1 MNNSNN
7 CFIAIGTIVKPY
19 GINGQLKVFL
29 YNNKSDILTSDL
41 EIWFSINGKF
51 TQFVIESTKM
61 HSKYRLL
68 KLKNYESRED
78 IDLFIKSKIIYIL
91 RSNFPKLA
99 ENKFYLVDLIGC
111 IIKDKNNLKLGKVI
125 DVISLPTNDSML
137 INDNNKNEFF
147 IPIMNDFIKL
157 FDLDNNVVIIEDAA
171 KGFLN

>member
-29 YNNKSDILTSDL
+29 YNNKSDVLTSDL

>member
-29 YNNKSDILTSDL
+29 YNNKSDVLTSDL

-78 IDLFIKSKIIYIL
+78 IDLLIKSKIIFIL
-91 RSNFPKLA
+91 RNNFPKLA

>member
-1 MNNSNN
+1 LNNSNN

-29 YNNKSDILTSDL
+29 YNNKSDVLTSDL

>member
-1 MNNSNN
+1 LNNSNN
-7 CFIAIGTIVKPY
+7 CFIAIGSIIKPY

-41 EIWFSINGKF
+41 KIWFLINGEF
-51 TQFVIESTKM
+51 TQFVIESSRI
-61 HSKYRLL
+61 HSKYRLV
-68 KLKNYESRED
+68 KLKNYENRED
-78 IDLFIKSKIIYIL
+78 IDLIIKSKIIFIL
-91 RSNFPKLA
+91 RDNFPKLA

-111 IIKDKNNLKLGKVI
+111 IIKDKDNLKLGKVI

-137 INDNNKNEFF
+137 INDNNKDEHL

-157 FDLDNNVVIIEDAA
+157 FDLDNKEVVIQDTA